1 MAAGGPPMLT
11 DGTAAAPAPANG
23 TSDIS
28 GGRKNG
34 RTRRSGLANASAGDS
49 LGTGSGVGGGGG
61 GNKSSAGTSGHP
73 GISGHQRGGIGMSR
87 EHSTIMG
94 RSAPLL
100 YEYALIGD
108 WTKLLAR
115 IKTHP
120 SEASYHDK
128 RRNTALHLA
137 CRRQPPVEVILAL
150 LECADGSLSTTTTGT
165 SSSAGGGGS
174 HNDGTGGG
182 AEARTVDGLTPLH
195 FAAYCGATPEVVRIL
210 LKRYADYRTAKKQ
223 NRNNKRPPSAM
234 AGTSSK
240 SGSIPTCIDAGRGRS
255 QNRGASNYE
264 GAVPRLDHPPL
275 DRRLRSPLHLAL
287 SGFRNPH
294 RPSVVR
300 LLLQATPTC
309 ATMADERGRT
319 PLSLL
324 YDDYAEEIADAISDD
339 CSEDRVKRM
348 IRNDG
353 SGSDCNGG
361 GSGEL
366 AECWINLTHLLRAS
380 YHGAVGEDIP
390 SPAHADIVS
399 SFSAN
404 YRRGGDYNSSSSLHN
419 DGSTTLMNARK
430 VGAPSAPTHHV
441 SKASEIDLLHGAFRP
456 LHAAVGMFYD
466 VPLPFTLLI
475 LKAFPKSVSEQD
487 EGFNLPLH
495 LACSCVSAHQTK
507 RLRMGCK
514 DISAVEYN
522 PLRYNNKMVLDKAKG
537 KNSVPDLELQSIQR
551 KRSNSSG
558 ALLSIS
564 EGSGS
569 NGARVYNIDLS
580 GRNDHNADYID
591 QSGAAIIE
599 TLVELYPQ
607 AASVQDE
614 SGKLPLVL
622 AIESGK
628 PWDPA
633 VAALLKVYPE
643 ALTDD
648 SGGIATIRDA
658 VKAGLMSLVPSVRF
672 ETAITVKELV
682 SHLPRSDR
690 GTADADGIVEELL
703 VAIRPGT
710 SSLSVIGSPR
720 SVMGDDASV
729 VSAASSVKTD
739 VTGLST
745 SSARS
750 SRRSDPAIKSA
761 ALDALAG
768 VFEAEAR
775 RKQRIEQ
782 SKDDLRSE
790 IINLPICAEAGLR
803 VGLKSLR
810 HSDESVR
817 EAAARVI
824 GESASLLGPDAVVG
838 VLRDRII
845 TFDSKKRQKSLLLGG
860 GLGSSNRS
868 VVTTTSAGS
877 WCTAREE
884 NHDSDDE
891 NECKQITEAS
901 CRKNMIPATSRHG
914 RIAACYRL
922 LSSRS
927 CASLDVWQGQP
938 SSKENASI
946 ISNVTKLVKDA
957 LLDEDS
963 AVRRTGCLA
972 VGPLLSLVS
981 SSSDLS
987 SDSSPHK
994 SSTLSLS
1001 TLKEVRTA
1009 VLKRMRTG
1017 EEEDVHIALAIGLMA
1032 AMKKDKRIFL
1042 TKAGLSILDGAL
1054 VLSVSPLCAV
1064 NVQRMFHG
1072 FLWLALGVGDEERDG
1087 LGEYMRLAQG
1097 ENGKIMMSL
1106 VSKTLSG
1113 IECVT
1118 GL

>member
-1 MAAGGPPMLT
+1 
-11 DGTAAAPAPANG
+11 
-23 TSDIS
+23 
-28 GGRKNG
+28 
-34 RTRRSGLANASAGDS
+34 
-49 LGTGSGVGGGGG
+49 
-61 GNKSSAGTSGHP
+61 
-73 GISGHQRGGIGMSR
+73 MSR

-150 LECADGSLSTTTTGT
+150 LECADGSFSTTTTGT
-165 SSSAGGGGS
+165 SNSAGGGGS

-195 FAAYCGATPEVVRIL
+195 FAAYCGACPEVVRIL
-210 LKRYADYRTAKKQ
+210 LKRYADYRIAKKQ
-223 NRNNKRPPSAM
+223 NRTKRPPSSTM
-234 AGTSSK
+234 AGTSSN
-240 SGSIPTCIDAGRGRS
+240 SGSISACIDAGRGCGQGRS
-255 QNRGASNYE
+255 ASNYE

-339 CSEDRVKRM
+339 CSEESVRRM
-348 IRNDG
+348 IRNG
-353 SGSDCNGG
+353 SGSDCDGK

-380 YHGAVGEDIP
+380 YHGAVGEDMQ
-390 SPAHADIVS
+390 SPAPADIVS
-399 SFSAN
+399 SFSTN

-419 DGSTTLMNARK
+419 DGSTSLVNAHE
-430 VGAPSAPTHHV
+430 VGAASVPTHQD

-466 VPLPFTLLI
+466 VPLPFIMLI

-495 LACSCVSAHQTK
+495 LACSCVSVHQTK
-507 RLRMGCK
+507 RSRMGCK

-522 PLRYNNKMVLDKAKG
+522 PLRYNKKVVLDKAKG
-537 KNSVPDLELQSIQR
+537 KEDGPDLASQSIQR
-551 KRSNSSG
+551 KQSNSSG

-569 NGARVYNIDLS
+569 NGAKVYNIDVS
-580 GRNDHNADYID
+580 GMNDHNADLLD
-591 QSGAAIIE
+591 QSGTAIVR

-643 ALTDD
+643 ALIDD

-658 VKAGLMSLVPSVRF
+658 VKAGLVSPVPSIRF

-703 VAIRPGT
+703 VAIQPGT
-710 SSLSVIGSPR
+710 SSLSAIGSPR

-729 VSAASSVKTD
+729 MSAASSVKTD

-745 SSARS
+745 SSARAG
-750 SRRSDPAIKSA
+750 RRSDPAIKSA

-768 VFEAEAR
+768 VFEAAAR
-775 RKQRIEQ
+775 RRLQMEQ
-782 SKDDLRSE
+782 PKEDHSDE
-790 IINLPICAEAGLR
+790 IISLPICAEAGLR
-803 VGLKSLR
+803 VGLKNLR
-810 HSDESVR
+810 HSDEGVR

-824 GESASLLGPDAVVG
+824 GESASLLGPDVVAS

-845 TFDSKKRQKSLLLGG
+845 TFDSKKRKRSLLLGG

-868 VVTTTSAGS
+868 VITTASAGS

-884 NHDSDDE
+884 NDDSDDE
-891 NECKQITEAS
+891 NESKQLTEAS
-901 CRKNMIPATSRHG
+901 CRKNMVPATSRHG
-914 RIAACYRL
+914 CIAACYRL

-927 CASLDVWQGQP
+927 CASLDVWQGQL
-938 SSKENASI
+938 SSKENVSF
-946 ISNVTKLVKDA
+946 ISDVTKLVKDA

-981 SSSDLS
+981 SPSDLHVP

-1001 TLKEVRTA
+1001 TLKEVRSA

-1032 AMKKDKRIFL
+1032 AMKTDKRIFL

-1087 LGEYMRLAQG
+1087 LGEYMGLAQG

>member
-1 MAAGGPPMLT
+1 MAAAGGPPMLT
-11 DGTAAAPAPANG
+11 DGTAAPAPAPANG

-28 GGRKNG
+28 GGGRNG
-34 RTRRSGLANASAGDS
+34 RSRRSVAANASAGDS
-49 LGTGSGVGGGGG
+49 MGTGSGVGGGGG
-61 GNKSSAGTSGHP
+61 NKSRAGASGHP
-73 GISGHQRGGIGMSR
+73 GSSGHQRGGIGMSR

-115 IKTHP
+115 IKSHP
-120 SEASYHDK
+120 AEVSYHDT

-150 LECADGSLSTTTTGT
+150 LECADGSFSATATG
-165 SSSAGGGGS
+165 SSVRVGSSHNNGGS
-174 HNDGTGGG
+174 AGGG

-195 FAAYCGATPEVVRIL
+195 FAAYCGASPEVVRIL

-223 NRNNKRPPSAM
+223 NGNKRPPSAM
-234 AGTSSK
+234 AGTSSN
-240 SGSIPTCIDAGRGRS
+240 SGSIPTCIGAGRGRGRS
-255 QNRGASNYE
+255 ASNYE

-339 CSEDRVKRM
+339 CSEERVRRM
-348 IRNDG
+348 IRYD
-353 SGSDCNGG
+353 SDCDGG
-361 GSGEL
+361 GNGEL

-380 YHGAVGEDIP
+380 YHGAVGEAIP
-390 SPAHADIVS
+390 SLS
-399 SFSAN
+399 KKSM
-404 YRRGGDYNSSSSLHN
+404 N
-419 DGSTTLMNARK
+419 DCK
-430 VGAPSAPTHHV
+430 VGAASVPSHHT

-537 KNSVPDLELQSIQR
+537 KENGLDLASQSIQR

-564 EGSGS
+564 EGRGS
-569 NGARVYNIDLS
+569 NGAKVYNIDVS
-580 GRNDHNADYID
+580 GRNDHNADYLD
-591 QSGAAIIE
+591 QSRTAIIK
-599 TLVELYPQ
+599 TLVELNPR
-607 AASVQDE
+607 AAYQQDE

-690 GTADADGIVEELL
+690 GTADADGIIEELL

-729 VSAASSVKTD
+729 MSAASSVKTD

-775 RKQRIEQ
+775 RRQKIEQ
-782 SKDDLRSE
+782 SKDDHSSE
-790 IINLPICAEAGLR
+790 IISLPICAEAGLR
-803 VGLKSLR
+803 VGLKTLR
-810 HSDESVR
+810 HYDESVR
-817 EAAARVI
+817 EGAARVI
-824 GESASLLGPDAVVG
+824 GESASLLGPDVVAS
-838 VLRDRII
+838 VLRERII
-845 TFDSKKRQKSLLLGG
+845 TFGSRKRSLLLGG

-868 VVTTTSAGS
+868 VVTAASAGS

-884 NHDSDDE
+884 NDDSDDE
-891 NECKQITEAS
+891 NESKQLTEAS
-901 CRKNMIPATSRHG
+901 YRKNIIPATSRHG

-927 CASLDVWQGQP
+927 CASLDVWRCQP
-938 SSKENASI
+938 SSKKNASI
-946 ISNVTKLVKDA
+946 ISDVTKLVKDA

-981 SSSDLS
+981 SPSDVF

-1001 TLKEVRTA
+1001 TLKEVRSA

-1017 EEEDVHIALAIGLMA
+1017 EEEDVHIALAIGMMA

-1087 LGEYMRLAQG
+1087 LGEYMKLAQG

>member
-1 MAAGGPPMLT
+1 MSVPFRWTPASGQILLA
-11 DGTAAAPAPANG
+11 DGTGAPAPANG
-23 TSDIS
+23 TSDIR
-28 GGRKNG
+28 GRKNG
-34 RTRRSGLANASAGDS
+34 QSRPRKPVGASCDDSGGAADAGAGSGGDKSRSGATSPP
-49 LGTGSGVGGGGG
+49 GTG
-61 GNKSSAGTSGHP
+61 
-73 GISGHQRGGIGMSR
+73 GHQRGGIGMSR

-120 SEASYHDK
+120 AEVSYHDK

-150 LECADGSLSTTTTGT
+150 IECSDGGCSTTTTGN
-165 SSSAGGGGS
+165 SAGV
-174 HNDGTGGG
+174 GGG

-195 FAAYCGATPEVVRIL
+195 FAAYCGASPEVVCIL

-223 NRNNKRPPSAM
+223 RRNQRPPSAM
-234 AGTSSK
+234 AVASS
-240 SGSIPTCIDAGRGRS
+240 SAGSIPTCIDAGGGRGGS
-255 QNRGASNYE
+255 ASKYE
-264 GAVPRLDHPPL
+264 EAVPRLDHPPL

-300 LLLQATPTC
+300 LLLQATPAC

-319 PLSLL
+319 PFSLL
-324 YDDYAEEIADAISDD
+324 HDDYAEEIADAISDD
-339 CSEDRVKRM
+339 CSEERVKRM

-353 SGSDCNGG
+353 DAEEA
-361 GSGEL
+361 GEL
-366 AECWINLTHLLRAS
+366 AECWIILTHLLRAS
-380 YHGAVGEDIP
+380 YHGVVGEEIE
-390 SPAHADIVS
+390 SP
-399 SFSAN
+399 SFSMASIT
-404 YRRGGDYNSSSSLHN
+404 DSK
-419 DGSTTLMNARK
+419 A
-430 VGAPSAPTHHV
+430 GASGVPTH
-441 SKASEIDLLHGAFRP
+441 SKASEIDLLHGVFRP
-456 LHAAVGMFYD
+456 LHAAVGMLYD
-466 VPLPFTLLI
+466 VPLPFSLLI
-475 LKAFPKSVSEQD
+475 LKAFPNSVAEPD
-487 EGFNLPLH
+487 VNLELPLH
-495 LACSCVSAHQTK
+495 CACRAVSAHQTK
-507 RLRMGCK
+507 RLRVGCK
-514 DISAVEYN
+514 DVSADEYN
-522 PLRYNNKMVLDKAKG
+522 PLRYHNKMVFEKFRRKED
-537 KNSVPDLELQSIQR
+537 SPDPTSQTIQR
-551 KRSNSSG
+551 NITNSSS

-564 EGSGS
+564 EGGRSKS
-569 NGARVYNIDLS
+569 AKVYNIDLS
-580 GRNDHNADYID
+580 GRNDNDVVHLDRSAT
-591 QSGAAIIE
+591 GIIR
-599 TLVELYPQ
+599 TLVELNPR

-633 VAALLKVYPE
+633 VVALMKAYPE
-643 ALTDD
+643 ALSND
-648 SGGIATIRDA
+648 SGGIETIRDA
-658 VKAGLMSLVPSVRF
+658 VKAGLMSLVPSIRF

-690 GTADADGIVEELL
+690 ETSNADGIVEELL

-710 SSLSVIGSPR
+710 SSLSSIVGSPR
-720 SVMGDDASV
+720 SVMGDDASIA
-729 VSAASSVKTD
+729 SAASSIKTD

-745 SSARS
+745 GSARS

-775 RKQRIEQ
+775 RRQQIEQ
-782 SKDDLRSE
+782 SEKDHSSQ
-790 IINLPICAEAGLR
+790 IISLPICAEAGLR

-824 GESASLLGPDAVVG
+824 GEAASLLGPDVVAS
-838 VLRDRII
+838 VLRDTIVM
-845 TFDSKKRQKSLLLGG
+845 FDSIKKQRSLLLGG
-860 GLGSSNRS
+860 DLGSSNRS
-868 VVTTTSAGS
+868 VITTTSAGS
-877 WCTAREE
+877 WCTAREG
-884 NHDSDDE
+884 NDDSDDE
-891 NECKQITEAS
+891 NESKQPTEAY
-901 CRKNMIPATSRHG
+901 CRKNLVPPTSRHG

-927 CASLDVWQGQP
+927 CASLDVWKGL
-938 SSKENASI
+938 SKVKENSSI
-946 ISNVTKLVKDA
+946 VSDVTKLVKDA
-957 LLDEDS
+957 LVDEDS

-981 SSSDLS
+981 CPSDPSL
-987 SDSSPHK
+987 DSSPQK
-994 SSTLSLS
+994 SAALSLS
-1001 TLKEVRTA
+1001 TLKEIRSSL
-1009 VLKRMRTG
+1009 LKRMRTG
-1017 EEEDVHIALAIGLMA
+1017 EEEEVHIALAIGLMA
-1032 AMKKDKRIFL
+1032 AMKNDKGIFL
-1042 TKAGLSILDGAL
+1042 TKQGLSILDGAL

-1072 FLWLALGVGDEERDG
+1072 FLWMALGVGDEERDG
-1087 LGEYMRLAQG
+1087 LGEYMSLAQG

-1106 VSKTLSG
+1106 MSKTLSG
-1113 IECVT
+1113 IESVT